1 MPMNLKERAYE
12 HIWENMA
19 SGALPP
25 GSRLSDIELARQ
37 IGISRTPVR
46 EALILLET
54 QGLVEQIAGLGPRV
68 KELDRRELDEAFEL
82 REMLESSAAAKAAER
97 VTDQEIEQ
105 LQGICDQLLA
115 GLRKLRDENV
125 QITTDPLHE
134 QLVLLDMAFH
144 LKLIGGARNRRL
156 IQLVSDLHVLGRIL
170 RLRAEMPSVSL
181 LRRGALVYRDHLRIV
196 RALRKRDSRAAQHW
210 VSRHI
215 ERARQY
221 HLDAFDWQERQKSL
235 RVATPAD
242 LPAHVQRLLSRME
255 ASTAPEAVPVNHA
268 VAPTG
273 PARASGGRRNSALKS
288 TAGDGASAQTASRGR
303 RRS

>member
-1 MPMNLKERAYE
+1 MTMSLKERAYE

-19 SGALPP
+19 SGALAP
-25 GSRLSDIELARQ
+25 GSRLSDVELARQ

-54 QGLVEQIAGLGPRV
+54 QGLVEQVAGLGPHV
-68 KELDRRELDEAFEL
+68 KELDRREFDEALEL

-97 VTDQEIEQ
+97 ISDQEVEQ
-105 LQGICDQLLA
+105 LQAICGQFLE
-115 GLRKLRDENV
+115 GLRKMRDENI
-125 QITTDPLHE
+125 QSTAHPLFERH
-134 QLVLLDMAFH
+134 VLLDMAFH
-144 LKLIGGARNRRL
+144 VKLIGAARNRRL
-156 IQLVSDLHVLGRIL
+156 LQLVSDLHVLGRIL

-221 HLDAFDWQERQKSL
+221 HLDAFDWQQRQRSL
-235 RVATPAD
+235 RGEAQSD

-255 ASTAPEAVPVNHA
+255 TSTTPEAVVANHVPPSEPVIE
-268 VAPTG
+268 
-273 PARASGGRRNSALKS
+273 S
-288 TAGDGASAQTASRGR
+288 GR
-303 RRS
+303 RRSSELKSGKDGAGPRQSASRARRKP